1 MYIEKKDLTRMSY
14 KTHHRMNYCGNK
26 EEKNF
31 FNIYDGLCR
40 KSRDQHRKP
49 FKTAIISRFKEK
61 KKPGIKSPKD
71 VVESMT
77 KMNKLEIFKKEAE
90 I

>member
-1 MYIEKKDLTRMSY
+1 MQRKKSVS
-14 KTHHRMNYCGNK
+14 MNCLWISPDVVIN
-26 EEKNF
+26 
-31 FNIYDGLCR
+31 
-40 KSRDQHRKP
+40 RKP